1 MRQTLIGLAL
11 GAALGFA
18 PQATGIAR
26 DRCVAQA
33 FGNIGVPCLLLLRPL
48 LALP

>member
-1 MRQTLIGLAL
+1 MRALAILVL

-18 PQATGIAR
+18 PQAAGIVR

-33 FGNIGVPCLLLLRPL
+33 FGDIAVPCLILLRPL